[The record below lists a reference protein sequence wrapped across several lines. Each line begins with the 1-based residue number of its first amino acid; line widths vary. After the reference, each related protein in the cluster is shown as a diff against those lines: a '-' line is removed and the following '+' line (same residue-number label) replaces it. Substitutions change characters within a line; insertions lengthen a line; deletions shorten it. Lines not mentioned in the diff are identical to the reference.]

1 MALFKNFKYP
11 NGTETNY
18 HKIGEIRIVPLPD
31 RVTYVE
37 EPVEAPEAIETPE
50 APETPETPAVV
61 TEGEMPEGEM
71 PEGEKVEGEMPEMP
85 MTTLV
90 PVYTK
95 YVSVMVQILSY
106 VSQEIRDTGVKN
118 NLTGQLQYF
127 SISMDELVSAD
138 IMTLCYN
145 LVKTLPDFIDAEDVI

>member
-31 RVTYVE
+31 RVTYIE
-37 EPVEAPEAIETPE
+37 EPVETPEVIETPVATVAE
-50 APETPETPAVV
+50 GEIPEV
-61 TEGEMPEGEM
+61 EMPEGEM
-71 PEGEKVEGEMPEMP
+71 PEEEKAEGEMPEAP

-90 PVYTK
+90 PVHTK

-106 VSQEIRDTGVKN
+106 VSQEIRETGVKN

-145 LVKTLPDFIDAEDVI
+145 LVKTLPDFVDAEDII

>member
-31 RVTYVE
+31 QVTYIE
-37 EPVEAPEAIETPE
+37 EVVETPE
-50 APETPETPAVV
+50 VTETPEVVLEEGTPEVV
-61 TEGEMPEGEM
+61 ETVAEGEGEGTPEGETM
-71 PEGEKVEGEMPEMP
+71 PEMPEMGP
-85 MTTLV
+85 VVNLI

-127 SISMDELVSAD
+127 SIPMDELTSAD

-145 LVKTLPDFIDAEDVI
+145 LVKTLPDFADAEDI

>member
-31 RVTYVE
+31 QVTYIE
-37 EPVEAPEAIETPE
+37 EVV
-50 APETPETPAVV
+50 ETPETPEVV
-61 TEGEMPEGEM
+61 LEEGTPEVVETVAEGEGEGTPEGEVT
-71 PEGEKVEGEMPEMP
+71 PEMPEMGP
-85 MTTLV
+85 VVNLI

-145 LVKTLPDFIDAEDVI
+145 LVKTLPDFVDAEDII

>member
-31 RVTYVE
+31 RVTYIE
-37 EPVEAPEAIETPE
+37 EPVEIPEVIEATV
-50 APETPETPAVV
+50 ATVA
-61 TEGEMPEGEM
+61 EGEMPEGEM
-71 PEGEKVEGEMPEMP
+71 PEGEMPEAP
-85 MTTLV
+85 TTTLV

-106 VSQEIRDTGVKN
+106 VSQEIRETGVKN

-138 IMTLCYN
+138 IMALCYN
-145 LVKTLPDFIDAEDVI
+145 LVKTLPDFVDAEDII

>member
-31 RVTYVE
+31 RVTYIE
-37 EPVEAPEAIETPE
+37 EPVETPEVIETPVATVAE
-50 APETPETPAVV
+50 GEIPEV
-61 TEGEMPEGEM
+61 EMPEGEM
-71 PEGEKVEGEMPEMP
+71 PEAP

-95 YVSVMVQILSY
+95 YVSVMIQILSY
-106 VSQEIRDTGVKN
+106 VSQEIRETGVKN

-145 LVKTLPDFIDAEDVI
+145 LVKTLPDFVDAEDII